1 MKQIIEKSL
10 KNSYTYEA
18 FKALISNLLAEG
30 KSTGPTQSKDL
41 TNYSLLNERRMKRL
55 DKTTT
60 ITKDLVAII
69 KEINQPQTWLVLTE
83 GWCGDAAQ
91 NIPIINKIVA
101 ISNCIDFKLVLR
113 DENEGLMNL
122 FLTNSGKAIPK
133 LIALDKENNVL
144 YTWGPRPSEATKMVE
159 NYKANQGILDAN
171 FKKDLQ
177 VWYNKNK
184 GKNIEDD
191 FMKLIKYSQSKAV

>member
-159 NYKANQGILDAN
+159 NHKANQGILDAN